1 MHQWKEILEYNHIE
15 KSLTFEDVLTK
26 KRVTVKL
33 LERYLDQAD
42 YDHCKSKDINTH
54 VIVDFDSMIRKLSFR
69 KIFKNQ

>member
-42 YDHCKSKDINTH
+42 YDHCKSKDINTL
-54 VIVDFDSMIRKLSFR
+54 VIADFDSMIRKLSFR